1 MQRGRVLARPT
12 SCGPPSLKL
21 GFAVT
26 RPSNPCVVLQI
37 ADVSAQI
44 EDTKLQLVQN
54 QKRLENRLAKGAD
67 VTELRSAI
75 AVLMETLTHLEAR
88 KALLREQGQALSVN
102 EPPTA
107 G

>member
-1 MQRGRVLARPT
+1 M
-12 SCGPPSLKL
+12 
-21 GFAVT
+21 T
-26 RPSNPCVVLQI
+26 RPSNLGVVLQI

-44 EDTKLQLVQN
+44 EDTKLQLIQN
-54 QKRLENRLAKGAD
+54 QKRVENRLAKGAD

-75 AVLMETLTHLEAR
+75 AALTETLTHLQTC
-88 KALLREQGQALSVN
+88 KALLREQGQASSAN